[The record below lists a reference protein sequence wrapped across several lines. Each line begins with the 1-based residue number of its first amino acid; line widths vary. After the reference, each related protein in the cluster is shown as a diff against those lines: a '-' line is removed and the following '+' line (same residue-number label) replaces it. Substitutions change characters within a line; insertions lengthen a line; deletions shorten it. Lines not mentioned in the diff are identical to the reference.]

1 MNRMIFRFSLLLIAT
16 LILTASDVLAQTA
29 SNHLINP
36 AVVVKAVA
44 PKGYPDIARVM
55 KADGKVVVKVTINST
70 GKVISTKIIS
80 GHLLLYAPSVEA
92 AKQWLFSA
100 AEKKIE
106 ERFIELE
113 FIYTHATKK
122 DDAGVFFMPPYRVE
136 IIAAT
141 PEIQY

>member
-1 MNRMIFRFSLLLIAT
+1 MKGMIFRFSLLLVAT
-16 LILTASDVLAQTA
+16 LILTASDASAQTT
-29 SNHLINP
+29 SDRMINP
-36 AVVVKAVA
+36 AVVVRAVA

-55 KADGKVVVKVTINST
+55 KADGKVVVEVKINST

-80 GHLLLYAPSVEA
+80 GHLLLHAPSVEA
-92 AKQWLFSA
+92 AKRWLFSA
-100 AEKKIE
+100 ADKKIE
-106 ERFIELE
+106 ERSVELE